1 MRNSTKRTL
10 REFNYK
16 NLRKQEQGEIF
27 KFQKE
32 SFENKL
38 EKGEK

>member
-16 NLRKQEQGEIF
+16 NLKNQEIMEMSKIQKEIF
-27 KFQKE
+27 KNKE
-32 SFENKL
+32 V
-38 EKGEK
+38 KGEK